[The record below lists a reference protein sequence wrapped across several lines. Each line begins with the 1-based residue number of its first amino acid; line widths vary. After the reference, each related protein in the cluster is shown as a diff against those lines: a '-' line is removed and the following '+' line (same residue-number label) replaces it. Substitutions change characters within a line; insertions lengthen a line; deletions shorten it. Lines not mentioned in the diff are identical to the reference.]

1 MRYYRLNYRLIWNAA
16 RAVFA
21 GLAMLGRYFIDRIS
35 RCAIYVA
42 NAVAPASA
50 LDWRFGRH
58 DGPVKFLTPRILKP
72 EYRESY
78 ASHGLSLR
86 DLRGYC

>member
-1 MRYYRLNYRLIWNAA
+1 MRYYRSIENAA
-16 RAVFA
+16 RAVYTA
-21 GLAMLGRYFIDRIS
+21 LAMLGRFFIDCVS

-42 NAVAPASA
+42 NAVAPAST
-50 LDWRFGRH
+50 LDWRMGRR
-58 DGPVKFLTPRILKP
+58 DGPVKFLTTRILKP

-86 DLRGYC
+86 DLRGFC